1 MARDDSSG
9 LPTPVPMVPDDDSD
23 VRAAFADLDRAA
35 SDARASRVAVGNQ
48 TAPAGRP
55 RPAGSR
61 QVRAAAT
68 LPPQADD
75 SDFSVGDLFD
85 DRPKTDANAR
95 AVRRIAP
102 PPRRLES
109 GGIDPAFES
118 LFGQHG
124 PAQPSPL
131 ALDLDEVE
139 RAARFI
145 DDFCGD
151 DIGTTGTR
159 HEPLASDPHEAPTV
173 IPGIRRATAD
183 QGVVYDDTLP
193 APADEV
199 AALEEAS
206 DDAGADANP
215 DDELSPGLRALLQSF
230 VNSDGDSAPSGF

>member
-1 MARDDSSG
+1 
-9 LPTPVPMVPDDDSD
+9 MVPDEDSD
-23 VRAAFADLDRAA
+23 VRAAFKDLDRVAA
-35 SDARASRVAVGNQ
+35 QARASRVAVGEQ

-55 RPAGSR
+55 RPAGS
-61 QVRAAAT
+61 QQNRAAAT
-68 LPPQADD
+68 LPPSADE

-85 DRPKTDANAR
+85 DRPRTDANGR

-118 LFGQHG
+118 LFGLHG

-159 HEPLASDPHEAPTV
+159 HEALATDPHDAPTV
-173 IPGIRRATAD
+173 IPGTRRSTAD
-183 QGVVYDDTLP
+183 QGAVYDDTLP
-193 APADEV
+193 APADEAAAV
-199 AALEEAS
+199 AQEH
-206 DDAGADANP
+206 DGGQP
-215 DDELSPGLRALLQSF
+215 DDEFSPGLRALLQSF
-230 VNSDGDSAPSGF
+230 VNGDGDSAPSGF